1 MRDEG
6 VHFLLRGR
14 SLDQNAAMLSTFR
27 YSIDHVALP
36 VPGAAKAEVERE
48 GIGGDDGFTF
58 DFVLLQGGG
67 LICWIAILLGIGTV
81 RLEGGLVEGHF
92 R

>member
-6 VHFLLRGR
+6 IHFLLRR
-14 SLDQNAAMLSTFR
+14 WSLDQNTAMLSTFR

-36 VPGAAKAEVERE
+36 IPGAAEAEVERE

-58 DFVLLQGGG
+58 DFVLLDGGG
-67 LICWIAILLGIGTV
+67 LVC
-81 RLEGGLVEGHF
+81 
-92 R
+92 